1 MVTIG
6 RMTDS
11 NPAVRRRRFWFDPRF
26 AIGILL
32 VIASVGGVLGIVST
46 ADASVRVYATRDAV
60 APGDRIDA
68 SDLVAVSV
76 RIETPDALYLAPGDL
91 PDEGLVV
98 VRSIGEGELVPTSAV
113 GSAAGLRLASV
124 VVTINGQLPAS
135 IAPGALIDL
144 WAASRDDQNTFAPP
158 TVIVTGATVVRE
170 VEAEGLVASGDV
182 SSLELLVPRSKV
194 ARVLEAIANE
204 DALSAIPASIPVK
217 G

>member
-1 MVTIG
+1 
-6 RMTDS
+6 MTDLA
-11 NPAVRRRRFWFDPRF
+11 PAQRRRRFWFDPRF

-32 VIASVGGVLGIVST
+32 VVASVGGVLSIVSS
-46 ADASVRVYATRDAV
+46 ADASTQVYAARDAI

-68 SDLVAVSV
+68 DDLFAVSV
-76 RIETPDALYLAPGDL
+76 RIDQSGELYLAPGDV

-98 VRSIGEGELVPTSAV
+98 VRSVGDGELVPTSAI

-124 VVTINGQLPAS
+124 VVTVNGQLPES
-135 IAPGALIDL
+135 IAPGAVVDL
-144 WAASRDDQNTFAPP
+144 WAASQQDSSSFGPP
-158 TVIVTGATVVRE
+158 SVIVTGATVVRE
-170 VEAEGLVASGDV
+170 VESEGLVASGDV

-204 DALSAIPASIPVK
+204 DALSAIPASLPVR

>member
-1 MVTIG
+1 
-6 RMTDS
+6 MTDLA
-11 NPAVRRRRFWFDPRF
+11 PAQRRRRFWFDPRF

-32 VIASVGGVLGIVST
+32 VVASVGGVLSIVSS
-46 ADASVRVYATRDAV
+46 ADASTQVYAARDAI

-68 SDLVAVSV
+68 DDLVAVSV
-76 RIETPDALYLAPGDL
+76 RIDQSGELYLAPGDV

-98 VRSIGEGELVPTSAV
+98 VRSVGDGELVPTSAI

-124 VVTINGQLPAS
+124 VVTVNGQLPES
-135 IAPGALIDL
+135 IAPGAVVDL
-144 WAASRDDQNTFAPP
+144 WAASQQDSSSFGTPS
-158 TVIVTGATVVRE
+158 VIVTGATVVRE
-170 VEAEGLVASGDV
+170 VESEGLVASGDV

-204 DALSAIPASIPVK
+204 DALSAIPASLPVR

>member
-1 MVTIG
+1 
-6 RMTDS
+6 MTDLA
-11 NPAVRRRRFWFDPRF
+11 PAQRRRRFWFDPRF

-32 VIASVGGVLGIVST
+32 VVASVGGVLSIVSS
-46 ADASVRVYATRDAV
+46 ADASTQVYAARDAI

-68 SDLVAVSV
+68 DDLVAVSV
-76 RIETPDALYLAPGDL
+76 RIDQSGELYLAPGDV

-98 VRSIGEGELVPTSAV
+98 VRSVGDGELVPTSAI

-124 VVTINGQLPAS
+124 VVTVNGQLPES
-135 IAPGALIDL
+135 IAPGAVVDL
-144 WAASRDDQNTFAPP
+144 WAASQQDSSSFGPP
-158 TVIVTGATVVRE
+158 SVIVTGATVVRE
-170 VEAEGLVASGDV
+170 VESEGLVASGDV

-204 DALSAIPASIPVK
+204 DALSAIPASLPVR

>member
-1 MVTIG
+1 
-6 RMTDS
+6 MTDS
-11 NPAVRRRRFWFDPRF
+11 APAVRRRRFWFDPRF

-32 VIASVGGVLGIVST
+32 VIASVGGVLTIVSS
-46 ADASVRVYATRDAV
+46 ADASTRVYAARDAI
-60 APGDRIDA
+60 APGDRIEA

-76 RIETPDALYLAPGDL
+76 RIEVSSDLYLVPGDV

-135 IAPGALIDL
+135 IGPGALVDL
-144 WAASRDDQNTFAPP
+144 WAASQGESSTFGPP
-158 TVIVTGATVVRE
+158 SVIVTGATVVRQIE
-170 VEAEGLVASGDV
+170 SEGLVASGDV
-182 SSLELLVPRSKV
+182 SSLELLVPRSKI

-204 DALSAIPASIPVK
+204 DALSAIPASIPAK

>member
-1 MVTIG
+1 
-6 RMTDS
+6 MTDLA
-11 NPAVRRRRFWFDPRF
+11 PAQRRRRFWFDPRF

-32 VIASVGGVLGIVST
+32 VVASVGGVLSIVSS
-46 ADASVRVYATRDAV
+46 AEASTQVYAARDAI

-68 SDLVAVSV
+68 DDLVAVSV
-76 RIETPDALYLAPGDL
+76 RIDQSGELYLAPGDV

-98 VRSIGEGELVPTSAV
+98 VRSVGDGELVPTSAI

-124 VVTINGQLPAS
+124 VVTVNGQLPES
-135 IAPGALIDL
+135 IAPGAVVDL
-144 WAASRDDQNTFAPP
+144 WAASQQDSSSFGPP
-158 TVIVTGATVVRE
+158 SVIVTGATVVRE
-170 VEAEGLVASGDV
+170 VESEGLVASGDV

-204 DALSAIPASIPVK
+204 DALSAIPASLPVR